1 MVPGFAGLPERK
13 CIYMVEI
20 TVEELKQWREEHS
33 NLCIV
38 DVRQPD
44 EFNIVSLTNSINIPL
59 EQLPSNFM
67 QLPAGEKIVT
77 LCHHGIRSLRA
88 ATWLR
93 SQGYEA
99 FSVHGGIDAWTI
111 KIDPSLP
118 TY

>member
-1 MVPGFAGLPERK
+1 
-13 CIYMVEI
+13 MVEI
-20 TVEELKQWREEHS
+20 TVEELKQWREENS

-44 EFNIVSLTNSINIPL
+44 EFNIVSLTNSFNIPL
-59 EQLPSNFM
+59 DQLPNTFV
-67 QLPAGEKIVT
+67 QLPVDEKIVT
-77 LCHHGIRSLRA
+77 LCHHGVRSLRA
-88 ATWLR
+88 ALWLR

-99 FSVHGGIDAWTI
+99 FSVRGGIDAWTI